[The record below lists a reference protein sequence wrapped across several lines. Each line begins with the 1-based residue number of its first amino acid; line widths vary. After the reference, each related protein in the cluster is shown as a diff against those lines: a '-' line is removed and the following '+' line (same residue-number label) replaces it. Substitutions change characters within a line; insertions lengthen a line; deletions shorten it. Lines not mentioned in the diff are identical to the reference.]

1 MGSETGKITL
11 QQFEVFKDN
20 VKHMVKRKG
29 QLDFIKEILL
39 SDDIQKLWDEGQDLY
54 ALYLLA
60 MTDYLS
66 KLNEIPLYA
75 GYDELRMYKMNKKI
89 YPMSIRLDAKIFGK
103 DMDELAE
110 DAIPEFLEY
119 NIVEGDIFNV
129 V

>member
-1 MGSETGKITL
+1 MDGKEGKITP
-11 QQFEVFKDN
+11 QQFELFKDN

-29 QLDFIKEILL
+29 QLGFIKEMLL
-39 SDDIQKLWDEGQDLY
+39 SNEIQELWDEGMDLY

-66 KLNEIPLYA
+66 KLNGIPLYA
-75 GYDELRMYKMNKKI
+75 GYDEIRRYKMNKKI
-89 YPMSIRLDAKIFGK
+89 YPVSIRLDAKIY
-103 DMDELAE
+103 DEDPDELAK

>member
-1 MGSETGKITL
+1 MAGTKITA
-11 QQFEVFKDN
+11 QRFETFKDN
-20 VKHMVKRKG
+20 VKHAVRREG
-29 QLDFIKEILL
+29 QLGFIEKTLL
-39 SDDIQKLWDEGQDLY
+39 SGKIQEYWDCGSDLY

-66 KLNEIPLYA
+66 RLNDIPLYD
-75 GYDELRMYKMNKKI
+75 GYDGLRRYRMKKKI
-89 YPMSIRLDAKIFGK
+89 YPASIRLHSEISGDS
-103 DMDELAE
+103 MDGLTQ